1 MIGHNHL
8 GKNGRFGNQMFQY
21 AATRGIAAKHGYEW
35 CIPPGPKE
43 DEEFNDEENQHK
55 LFMAFKMSGVFGK
68 RTVNGKRV
76 HGSRVEMF
84 PAPYQKEGSF
94 TFDQELFDTCPD
106 NVNLYGY
113 FQSEKY
119 FKHIEDEIRQD
130 FTWRDDVRNLCQD
143 LFDSIGGIAISLHI
157 RRTDHLV
164 KPTYHPVLPLSYYE
178 EALSKF
184 PSDIPVLI
192 FSDEPAW
199 CHEQE
204 LFMKDDRFMVSDS
217 GDNITDMC
225 LMSMC
230 QYQIMANSTYSW
242 WGAWLSNSRDVI
254 APKLWFG
261 PDGQDPKDVYVDRW
275 KYLDV

>member
-21 AATRGIAAKHGYEW
+21 AATRGVAAWKGYEW
-35 CIPPGPKE
+35 CIPDGPKTD
-43 DEEFNDEENQHK
+43 DEFEDEENQHK
-55 LFMAFKMSGVFGK
+55 LFMSFKLPSVK
-68 RTVNGKRV
+68 VVNM
-76 HGSRVEMF
+76 H
-84 PAPYQKEGSF
+84 PAPYKQEASF
-94 TFDQELFDTCPD
+94 TFDEDLFNNCED

-113 FQSEKY
+113 FQSEKW
-119 FKHIEDEIRQD
+119 FNHIENSIRED
-130 FTWRDDVRNLCQD
+130 FTWREDVNAMCGQM
-143 LFDSIGGIAISLHI
+143 FENITGGQAISLHI
-157 RRTDHLV
+157 RRTDHLI

-184 PSDIPVLI
+184 PSDIPVLV
-192 FSDEPAW
+192 FSDDPTW

-204 LFMKDDRFMVSDS
+204 FFQDDRFLISDS

-242 WGAWLSNSRDVI
+242 WGAWLSNSENVI

-261 PDGQDPKDVYVDRW
+261 PDGQDPKDIYVDRW
-275 KYLDV
+275 RYLDV

>member
-21 AATRGIAAKHGYEW
+21 AATRGVAAWKGYEW
-35 CIPPGPKE
+35 CIPDGPKTD
-43 DEEFNDEENQHK
+43 DEFEDEENQHK
-55 LFMAFKMSGVFGK
+55 LFMAFKLPSAKV
-68 RTVNGKRV
+68 VNM
-76 HGSRVEMF
+76 H
-84 PAPYQKEGSF
+84 PAPYKQEASF
-94 TFDQELFDTCPD
+94 TFDEDLFNNCED

-113 FQSEKY
+113 FQSEKW
-119 FKHIEDEIRQD
+119 FSHIENSIRKD
-130 FTWRDDVRNLCQD
+130 FEWRDDVDAMCGQMFEN
-143 LFDSIGGIAISLHI
+143 ITGGQAISLHI
-157 RRTDHLV
+157 RRTDHLI

-184 PSDIPVLI
+184 PSDIPVLV
-192 FSDEPAW
+192 FSDDPAW

-204 LFMKDDRFMVSDS
+204 LFAGDRFLISDS

-242 WGAWLSNSRDVI
+242 WGAWLSNSEHVI

-261 PDGQDPKDVYVDRW
+261 PDGQDPKDIYVERW

>member
-21 AATRGIAAKHGYEW
+21 AATRGIAAWKGYEW
-35 CIPPGPKE
+35 CIPDGPKTD
-43 DEEFNDEENQHK
+43 DEFEDEENQHK
-55 LFMAFKMSGVFGK
+55 LFMAFKLPSVK
-68 RTVNGKRV
+68 VVNM
-76 HGSRVEMF
+76 H
-84 PAPYQKEGSF
+84 PAPYKEEASF
-94 TFDQELFDTCPD
+94 TIDEDLFNNCED

-113 FQSEKY
+113 FQSEKW
-119 FKHIEDEIRQD
+119 FSHIENSIRKD
-130 FTWRDDVRNLCQD
+130 FEWRDDVYNMCGQM
-143 LFDSIGGIAISLHI
+143 FDNITGGQAISLHI
-157 RRTDHLV
+157 RRTDHLI

-184 PSDIPVLI
+184 PSDIPVLV

-199 CHEQE
+199 CFEQD
-204 LFMKDDRFMVSDS
+204 LFKGDRFLISDS

-242 WGAWLSNSRDVI
+242 WGAWLSNSEHVI

-261 PDGQDPKDVYVDRW
+261 PDGQDPKDIYVDRW
-275 KYLDV
+275 RYLDV

>member
-1 MIGHNHL
+1 MLGHNHL

-21 AATRGIAAKHGYEW
+21 AATRGIAAWKGYEW
-35 CIPPGPKE
+35 CIPDGPKS
-43 DEEFNDEENQHK
+43 DEEFHDEENQHK
-55 LFMAFKMSGVFGK
+55 LFMAFKLPNVK
-68 RTVNGKRV
+68 VVNM
-76 HGSRVEMF
+76 H
-84 PAPYQKEGSF
+84 PAPYKQEASF
-94 TFDQELFDTCPD
+94 TFDEDLFNNCED

-113 FQSEKY
+113 FQSEKW
-119 FKHIEDEIRQD
+119 FSHIENSIRKD
-130 FTWRDDVRNLCQD
+130 FEWREDVNAMCLQMFDD
-143 LFDSIGGIAISLHI
+143 ITGGQAISLHI
-157 RRTDHLV
+157 RRTDHLI

-184 PSDIPVLI
+184 PSDIPVLV

-204 LFMKDDRFMVSDS
+204 LFAGDRFLISDS

-242 WGAWLSNSRDVI
+242 WGAWLSNSKDVI
-254 APKLWFG
+254 APRLWFG
-261 PDGQDPKDVYVDRW
+261 PDGQDPKDIYVKRW
-275 KYLDV
+275 RYLDV

>member
-21 AATRGIAAKHGYEW
+21 AATRGVAAWKGYEW
-35 CIPPGPKE
+35 CIPDGPKTD
-43 DEEFNDEENQHK
+43 DEFEDEENQHK
-55 LFMAFKMSGVFGK
+55 LFMVFKLSNAKV
-68 RTVNGKRV
+68 VNM
-76 HGSRVEMF
+76 H
-84 PAPYQKEGSF
+84 PAPYKQEGSF
-94 TFDQELFDTCPD
+94 TFDEDLFNNCED

-113 FQSEKY
+113 FQSEKW
-119 FKHIEDEIRQD
+119 FSHIENSIRKD
-130 FTWRDDVRNLCQD
+130 FEWRDDVDAMCGQMFEN
-143 LFDSIGGIAISLHI
+143 ITGGQAISLHI
-157 RRTDHLV
+157 RRTDHLI

-184 PSDIPVLI
+184 PSDIPVLV

-199 CHEQE
+199 CHEQD
-204 LFMKDDRFMVSDS
+204 LFKDDRFLISDS

-242 WGAWLSNSRDVI
+242 WGAWLSNSEHVI

-261 PDGQDPKDVYVDRW
+261 PDGQDPKDIYVDRW
-275 KYLDV
+275 RYLDV

>member
-1 MIGHNHL
+1 MLGHNHL

-21 AATRGIAAKHGYEW
+21 AATRGIAAWKGYEW
-35 CIPPGPKE
+35 CIPDGPKTD
-43 DEEFNDEENQHK
+43 DEFEDEENQHK
-55 LFMAFKMSGVFGK
+55 LFMAFKLPNVK
-68 RTVNGKRV
+68 VVNM
-76 HGSRVEMF
+76 H
-84 PAPYQKEGSF
+84 PAPYKQEASF
-94 TFDQELFDTCPD
+94 TFDEDLFNNCED

-113 FQSEKY
+113 FQSEKW
-119 FKHIEDEIRQD
+119 FSHIENSIRKD
-130 FTWRDDVRNLCQD
+130 FEWREDVNAMCLQMFDD
-143 LFDSIGGIAISLHI
+143 ITGGQAISLHI

-178 EALSKF
+178 EALAKF
-184 PSDIPVLI
+184 PSDIPVLV
-192 FSDEPAW
+192 FSDDPAW

-204 LFMKDDRFMVSDS
+204 FFQDDRFLISDS

-242 WGAWLSNSRDVI
+242 WGAWLSKSENVI

-261 PDGQDPKDVYVDRW
+261 PDGQDPKDIYVDRW
-275 KYLDV
+275 RYLDV

>member
-21 AATRGIAAKHGYEW
+21 AATRGVAAWKGYEW
-35 CIPPGPKE
+35 CIPDGPKT
-43 DEEFNDEENQHK
+43 DEEFEDEENQHK
-55 LFMAFKMSGVFGK
+55 LFMAFKLPSAKV
-68 RTVNGKRV
+68 VNM
-76 HGSRVEMF
+76 H
-84 PAPYQKEGSF
+84 PAPYKQEASF
-94 TFDQELFDTCPD
+94 TFDEDLFNNCED

-113 FQSEKY
+113 FQSEKW
-119 FKHIEDEIRQD
+119 FSHIENSIRKD
-130 FTWRDDVRNLCQD
+130 FEWRDDVNAMCLQM
-143 LFDSIGGIAISLHI
+143 FDDITGGQAISLHI
-157 RRTDHLV
+157 RRTDHLI

-184 PSDIPVLI
+184 PSDIPVLV

-199 CHEQE
+199 CHEQD
-204 LFMKDDRFMVSDS
+204 LFKDDRFLISDS

-242 WGAWLSNSRDVI
+242 WGAWLSNSEHVI
-254 APKLWFG
+254 APRLWFG
-261 PDGQDPKDVYVDRW
+261 PDGQDPKDIYVDRW
-275 KYLDV
+275 RYLDV

>member
-1 MIGHNHL
+1 MLGHNHL

-21 AATRGIAAKHGYEW
+21 AATRGIAARKGYEW
-35 CIPPGPKE
+35 CIPDGPKND
-43 DEEFNDEENQHK
+43 DEFEDEENQHK
-55 LFMAFKMSGVFGK
+55 LFMAFKMSGAKV
-68 RTVNGKRV
+68 VNM
-76 HGSRVEMF
+76 H
-84 PAPYQKEGSF
+84 PAPYKEEGSF
-94 TFDQELFDTCPD
+94 TFDEDLFNNCPD

-119 FKHIEDEIRQD
+119 FEHIEDQIRKD
-130 FTWRDDVRNLCQD
+130 FTWRDDVRDLCQD
-143 LFDSIGGIAISLHI
+143 LFNTIGDTAISLHI

-184 PSDIPVLI
+184 PRVHDSCDVPVLV
-192 FSDEPAW
+192 FSDDPAW

-204 LFMKDDRFMVSDS
+204 FFSDNRFMISDS

-230 QYQIMANSTYSW
+230 EYHIMANSTYSW
-242 WGAWLSNSRDVI
+242 WGAWLSNSKNVI

-261 PDGQDPKDVYVDRW
+261 PDGQDPKDLHVNRW
-275 KYLDV
+275 EYIDV

>member
-21 AATRGIAAKHGYEW
+21 AATRGIAAWKGYEW

-55 LFMAFKMSGVFGK
+55 LFMAFKMSNVVRDWGE
-68 RTVNGKRV
+68 
-76 HGSRVEMF
+76 SRINTL
-84 PAPYQKEGSF
+84 PAPYKQESSF
-94 TFDQELFDTCPD
+94 TFDEDLFNNCPD

-119 FKHIEDEIRQD
+119 FQHIEESLRED
-130 FTWRDDVRNLCQD
+130 FTWRDDVRDLCQG
-143 LFDSIGGIAISLHI
+143 LIDSVGGEAISLHI

-184 PSDIPVLI
+184 PSGIPVLV

-204 LFMKDDRFMVSDS
+204 LFQDDRFMISDS

-230 QYQIMANSTYSW
+230 QYQVMANSTYSW
-242 WGAWLSNSRDVI
+242 WGAWLSNSLNVVG
-254 APKLWFG
+254 PKLWFG
-261 PDGQDPKDVYVDRW
+261 PDGQDPRDVYVDRW
-275 KYLDV
+275 AYLDV